1 LLEKFPKELKL
12 VHKNY
17 PLMNHRFALR
27 AAEAALAAK
36 EQGKFWD
43 FHKKLYEN
51 FESLSE
57 EKINQIAAGLGL
69 NMEKFTHDI
78 DSPEIR
84 SLILRDYNDGR
95 RIGIRGIPTVFVNGK
110 MAERNDPADLEAMVK
125 EELEGKN

>member
-17 PLMNHRFALR
+17 PLMSHRFALR
-27 AAEAALAAK
+27 AAEGALAAN

-51 FESLSE
+51 FATLSE

-69 NMEKFTHDI
+69 NMEKFSRDI
-78 DSPEIR
+78 NSPEIR
-84 SLILRDYNDGR
+84 SLILRDFNDGK
-95 RIGIRGIPTVFVNGK
+95 RIGIRGVPTVFVNGK
-110 MAERNDPADLEAMVK
+110 MAERNDLADLEAMVK
-125 EELEGKN
+125 EELKGKN